1 MSQVT
6 RCPSCGTRFKVVAD
20 QLRISQGW
28 VRCGVCHEVFDA
40 SEDLQPLPTAPVNA
54 AGTPVAGTPVAG
66 GASHNPAEFEDDDIR
81 EFRESMWLPTAP
93 SGLPGRVASGTAAP
107 VAPSVPAAP
116 AAPVVSTATTA
127 AAARAEPSPS
137 MPPAEVPAPEAPP
150 PSPVTAKDPSASAA
164 EESGSALPG
173 ASLVDE
179 ILAASRAAPKSPP
192 AAQAEQAVDGL
203 RGPEP
208 DTAAPVPAPAK
219 DEEGAPFTRP
229 HKPSDKPS
237 DKSSDAPAPSVP
249 TGLLRESESES
260 QAQASVPSPEFS
272 RWPDSDGEGSG
283 EAAAALPEAEPGF
296 VRQARRK
303 AFWRRPA
310 VRVAL
315 VLGSLLG
322 AGALAGQV
330 MWGQR
335 DALAVQ
341 HPSLAPTLQALC
353 AMAGC
358 ELQPRRQIGDVVI
371 GSSGF
376 RQLPRSGQYQWSR
389 SLENRSDFPVAMPAV
404 ELTLTDAQDKLLLRR
419 VIRLDQFGAPAQIEG
434 HGEWSVTAPVEV
446 QGLEAAV
453 AGYRAL
459 GFYP

>member
-1 MSQVT
+1 
-6 RCPSCGTRFKVVAD
+6 
-20 QLRISQGW
+20 
-28 VRCGVCHEVFDA
+28 
-40 SEDLQPLPTAPVNA
+40 
-54 AGTPVAGTPVAG
+54 
-66 GASHNPAEFEDDDIR
+66 
-81 EFRESMWLPTAP
+81 
-93 SGLPGRVASGTAAP
+93 
-107 VAPSVPAAP
+107 
-116 AAPVVSTATTA
+116 
-127 AAARAEPSPS
+127 
-137 MPPAEVPAPEAPP
+137 
-150 PSPVTAKDPSASAA
+150 
-164 EESGSALPG
+164 
-173 ASLVDE
+173 VDE

-192 AAQAEQAVDGL
+192 AAQAEQAIDGL
-203 RGPEP
+203 LGPEP
-208 DTAAPVPAPAK
+208 DKAAPVPAPAE

-249 TGLLRESESES
+249 TGLLRESEP
-260 QAQASVPSPEFS
+260 QVQASVPSPEFS
-272 RWPDSDGEGSG
+272 RWPDSDGDGSG

-322 AGALAGQV
+322 VGALAGQV

-341 HPSLAPTLQALC
+341 HPSLAPALQALC

-371 GSSGF
+371 SSSGF
-376 RQLPRSGQYQWSR
+376 RQLPRSGQYQWSL

-419 VIRLDQFGAPAQIEG
+419 VIRLDQFGAPVQIEG

-459 GFYP
+459 VFYP

>member
-6 RCPSCGTRFKVVAD
+6 RCPACGTRFKVVAD

-54 AGTPVAGTPVAG
+54 AGTPVAG

-93 SGLPGRVASGTAAP
+93 SGLPGRGASGPSAP
-107 VAPSVPAAP
+107 VAPSVSAAP
-116 AAPVVSTATTA
+116 AAPAVSTATTA

-137 MPPAEVPAPEAPP
+137 MPPAEMPTPEAPP
-150 PSPVTAKDPSASAA
+150 SHPVTAKDPSASAA

-203 RGPEP
+203 LGPEP

-229 HKPSDKPS
+229 HKPSDK
-237 DKSSDAPAPSVP
+237 SSDAPAPSVP
-249 TGLLRESESES
+249 TGLLRESEP

-322 AGALAGQV
+322 VGALAGQV

-341 HPSLAPTLQALC
+341 HPSLAPALQALC
-353 AMAGC
+353 AIAGC

-376 RQLPRSGQYQWSR
+376 RQLPRSGQYQWSL

-459 GFYP
+459 VFYP

>member
-1 MSQVT
+1 M
-6 RCPSCGTRFKVVAD
+6 VAD

-54 AGTPVAGTPVAG
+54 AGTSVAGTPVAG

-93 SGLPGRVASGTAAP
+93 SGLPGRGASG
-107 VAPSVPAAP
+107 PAAP
-116 AAPVVSTATTA
+116 AVSTATTA

-150 PSPVTAKDPSASAA
+150 SPPVTAKDPSASAA

-192 AAQAEQAVDGL
+192 AAQAGQAVDGL
-203 RGPEP
+203 LGPEP

-249 TGLLRESESES
+249 TGLLRESEP

-283 EAAAALPEAEPGF
+283 EAAAVLPEAEPGF

-322 AGALAGQV
+322 VGALAGQV

-341 HPSLAPTLQALC
+341 HPSLAPALQALC

-376 RQLPRSGQYQWSR
+376 RQLPRSGQYQWSL

-459 GFYP
+459 VFYP

>member
-6 RCPSCGTRFKVVAD
+6 RCPACGTRFKVVAD

-54 AGTPVAGTPVAG
+54 AGTSVAGTPVAG

-93 SGLPGRVASGTAAP
+93 SGLPGRGASGPAAPVAP

-116 AAPVVSTATTA
+116 ATPAAPAVSTATTA

-164 EESGSALPG
+164 EESGSALRG
-173 ASLVDE
+173 ASAGGRDP
-179 ILAASRAAPKSPP
+179 AASRAAPKSPP
-192 AAQAEQAVDGL
+192 AAQAGQAVDGL
-203 RGPEP
+203 LGPEP

-229 HKPSDKPS
+229 HKPSDK
-237 DKSSDAPAPSVP
+237 SSDAPAPSVP
-249 TGLLRESESES
+249 TGLLRESEP

-322 AGALAGQV
+322 VGALAGQV

-341 HPSLAPTLQALC
+341 HPSLAPALQTLC

-376 RQLPRSGQYQWSR
+376 RQLPRSGQYQWSL

-459 GFYP
+459 VFYP

>member
-1 MSQVT
+1 M
-6 RCPSCGTRFKVVAD
+6 VAD

-40 SEDLQPLPTAPVNA
+40 SEDLQPLPTAPVN
-54 AGTPVAGTPVAG
+54 VAGIPVPNTAAAG
-66 GASHNPAEFEDDDIR
+66 GASHNAAEFEDDDIR

-93 SGLPGRVASGTAAP
+93 SGLPARGASG
-107 VAPSVPAAP
+107 PAAP
-116 AAPVVSTATTA
+116 AVSSATTA
-127 AAARAEPSPS
+127 EAARAEPSPS
-137 MPPAEVPAPEAPP
+137 MPPAEAPAQN
-150 PSPVTAKDPSASAA
+150 PSTSAA
-164 EESGSALPG
+164 EEPRSTLPG

-179 ILAASRAAPKSPP
+179 ILAASQAAPKSPP
-192 AAQAEQAVDGL
+192 AAQAGQAIDAL
-203 RGPEP
+203 LGPEP
-208 DTAAPVPAPAK
+208 DKAAPVPAPAK
-219 DEEGAPFTRP
+219 DECGAPLAQP
-229 HKPSDKPS
+229 DNPSGR
-237 DKSSDAPAPSVP
+237 SSDSPAPSVP
-249 TGLLRESESES
+249 TGLLRESEP
-260 QAQASVPSPEFS
+260 QAEASVPSPEFS

-283 EAAAALPEAEPGF
+283 AAAAALPEAEPGF

-376 RQLPRSGQYQWSR
+376 RQLPRSGQYQWSL
-389 SLENRSDFPVAMPAV
+389 SLENRSDYPVAMPAV

-419 VIRLDQFGAPAQIEG
+419 VIRLDQLGAPAQIEG
-434 HGEWSVTAPVEV
+434 RGEWSVTAPVEV

-459 GFYP
+459 VFYP

>member
-1 MSQVT
+1 
-6 RCPSCGTRFKVVAD
+6 
-20 QLRISQGW
+20 
-28 VRCGVCHEVFDA
+28 
-40 SEDLQPLPTAPVNA
+40 
-54 AGTPVAGTPVAG
+54 
-66 GASHNPAEFEDDDIR
+66 
-81 EFRESMWLPTAP
+81 
-93 SGLPGRVASGTAAP
+93 
-107 VAPSVPAAP
+107 
-116 AAPVVSTATTA
+116 
-127 AAARAEPSPS
+127 
-137 MPPAEVPAPEAPP
+137 MPPAEVPAPQAPP
-150 PSPVTAKDPSASAA
+150 SPPVTAKDPSASAA

-192 AAQAEQAVDGL
+192 AAQAEQAIDGL
-203 RGPEP
+203 LGPEP
-208 DTAAPVPAPAK
+208 DKAAPVPAPAE

-249 TGLLRESESES
+249 TGLLRESEPEP

-283 EAAAALPEAEPGF
+283 EAAPALPEAEPGF

-322 AGALAGQV
+322 VGALAGQV

-341 HPSLAPTLQALC
+341 HPSLAPALQALC

-371 GSSGF
+371 SSSGF
-376 RQLPRSGQYQWSR
+376 RQLPRSGQYQWSL

-419 VIRLDQFGAPAQIEG
+419 VIRLDQFGAPVQIEG

-459 GFYP
+459 VFYP

>member
-6 RCPSCGTRFKVVAD
+6 RCPACGTRFKVVAD

-40 SEDLQPLPTAPVNA
+40 SEDLQPLPATPAHA
-54 AGTPVAGTPVAG
+54 AGNPVAG
-66 GASHNPAEFEDDDIR
+66 GASLDGPEFEDDDIR

-93 SGLPGRVASGTAAP
+93 VGLPGRGAP
-107 VAPSVPAAP
+107 AP
-116 AAPVVSTATTA
+116 AAATATAASTAP
-127 AAARAEPSPS
+127 AARVEPSPAVPLAEAAAPQAPAS
-137 MPPAEVPAPEAPP
+137 TSTAPPAQ
-150 PSPVTAKDPSASAA
+150 TPSASAA
-164 EESGSALPG
+164 DDPGRELPG

-179 ILAASRAAPKSPP
+179 ILAASVAAP
-192 AAQAEQAVDGL
+192 AAQPQPDARHGPAVASPPSLEPEPEPEPQPEPEHKPVSAPSPHKVDG
-203 RGPEP
+203 
-208 DTAAPVPAPAK
+208 AVPSQKA
-219 DEEGAPFTRP
+219 
-229 HKPSDKPS
+229 
-237 DKSSDAPAPSVP
+237 DAPSLSVP
-249 TGLLRESESES
+249 TGLVRESER
-260 QAQASVPSPEFS
+260 QAQVSVPSPEFS
-272 RWPDSDGEGSG
+272 RWPDSDGEGGSDDQP
-283 EAAAALPEAEPGF
+283 ALPEAEPGF

-315 VLGSLLG
+315 VLGCLLG

-341 HPSLAPTLQALC
+341 HPSLAPTLQTLC

-376 RQLPRSGQYQWSR
+376 RQLPRNGQYQWSL

-446 QGLEAAV
+446 QGLESAV

-459 GFYP
+459 VFYP

>member
-6 RCPSCGTRFKVVAD
+6 RCPACGTRFKVVAD

-54 AGTPVAGTPVAG
+54 AGTPVPNTAAAG

-93 SGLPGRVASGTAAP
+93 SGLPARGASG
-107 VAPSVPAAP
+107 PAAP
-116 AAPVVSTATTA
+116 AVSAATTA
-127 AAARAEPSPS
+127 EAARAEPSPP
-137 MPPAEVPAPEAPP
+137 MPPVEASAQN
-150 PSPVTAKDPSASAA
+150 PSTSAA
-164 EESGSALPG
+164 EEPRSALPG

-179 ILAASRAAPKSPP
+179 ILAASQAAPKSPP
-192 AAQAEQAVDGL
+192 AAQAGQAIDAL
-203 RGPEP
+203 LGPEP
-208 DTAAPVPAPAK
+208 DKAAPVPAPAK
-219 DEEGAPFTRP
+219 DEGGAPLAQP
-229 HKPSDKPS
+229 DNPSGR
-237 DKSSDAPAPSVP
+237 SSDSPAPSVP
-249 TGLLRESESES
+249 TGLLRESEP
-260 QAQASVPSPEFS
+260 QAEASVPSPEFS

-283 EAAAALPEAEPGF
+283 AAAAALPEAEPGF

-376 RQLPRSGQYQWSR
+376 RQLPRSGQYQWSL
-389 SLENRSDFPVAMPAV
+389 SLENRSDYPVAMPAV

-419 VIRLDQFGAPAQIEG
+419 VIRLDQLGAPAQIEG
-434 HGEWSVTAPVEV
+434 RGEWSVTAPVEV

-459 GFYP
+459 VFYP

>member
-6 RCPSCGTRFKVVAD
+6 RCPACGTRFKVVAD

-54 AGTPVAGTPVAG
+54 AGTPVAG

-93 SGLPGRVASGTAAP
+93 SGLPGRGASGPAAP

-116 AAPVVSTATTA
+116 AAPAAPAVSTATTA
-127 AAARAEPSPS
+127 AAASAEPSPS

-150 PSPVTAKDPSASAA
+150 SPPVTAKDPSASAA

-203 RGPEP
+203 LGPES

-219 DEEGAPFTRP
+219 DEEGVPFTRP
-229 HKPSDKPS
+229 HKPSDKPSDKSS

-249 TGLLRESESES
+249 TGLLRESEP
-260 QAQASVPSPEFS
+260 QAPASVPSPEFS

-322 AGALAGQV
+322 VGALAGQV

-341 HPSLAPTLQALC
+341 HPSLAPALQALC

-376 RQLPRSGQYQWSR
+376 RQLPRSGQYQWSL

-459 GFYP
+459 VFYP

>member
-1 MSQVT
+1 
-6 RCPSCGTRFKVVAD
+6 
-20 QLRISQGW
+20 
-28 VRCGVCHEVFDA
+28 
-40 SEDLQPLPTAPVNA
+40 
-54 AGTPVAGTPVAG
+54 
-66 GASHNPAEFEDDDIR
+66 
-81 EFRESMWLPTAP
+81 
-93 SGLPGRVASGTAAP
+93 
-107 VAPSVPAAP
+107 
-116 AAPVVSTATTA
+116 
-127 AAARAEPSPS
+127 

-203 RGPEP
+203 LGPEP

-219 DEEGAPFTRP
+219 DEESAPFTRP
-229 HKPSDKPS
+229 HRPSDKP
-237 DKSSDAPAPSVP
+237 SDAPAPSVP
-249 TGLLRESESES
+249 TGLLRESEP

-322 AGALAGQV
+322 VGALAGQV

-341 HPSLAPTLQALC
+341 HPSLAPALQALC

-376 RQLPRSGQYQWSR
+376 RQLPRSGQYQWSL

-459 GFYP
+459 VFYP

>member
-1 MSQVT
+1 M
-6 RCPSCGTRFKVVAD
+6 VAD

-54 AGTPVAGTPVAG
+54 AGTSVAGTPVAG

-93 SGLPGRVASGTAAP
+93 SGLPGRGASGPAAP

-116 AAPVVSTATTA
+116 AVSATTA

-192 AAQAEQAVDGL
+192 AAQAGQAVDGL
-203 RGPEP
+203 LGPEP
-208 DTAAPVPAPAK
+208 DTAAPVPVPAK
-219 DEEGAPFTRP
+219 DEESAPFTRP
-229 HKPSDKPS
+229 HKPS

-249 TGLLRESESES
+249 TGLLRESEP

-322 AGALAGQV
+322 VGALAGQV

-341 HPSLAPTLQALC
+341 HPSLAPALQALC

-376 RQLPRSGQYQWSR
+376 RQLPRSGQYQWSL

-459 GFYP
+459 VFYP

>member
-1 MSQVT
+1 
-6 RCPSCGTRFKVVAD
+6 
-20 QLRISQGW
+20 
-28 VRCGVCHEVFDA
+28 
-40 SEDLQPLPTAPVNA
+40 
-54 AGTPVAGTPVAG
+54 
-66 GASHNPAEFEDDDIR
+66 
-81 EFRESMWLPTAP
+81 
-93 SGLPGRVASGTAAP
+93 
-107 VAPSVPAAP
+107 
-116 AAPVVSTATTA
+116 
-127 AAARAEPSPS
+127 

-192 AAQAEQAVDGL
+192 AAQAGQAVDGL
-203 RGPEP
+203 LGPEP
-208 DTAAPVPAPAK
+208 DTATPVPAPAK
-219 DEEGAPFTRP
+219 DEEGVPFTRP

-249 TGLLRESESES
+249 TGLLRESEP

-322 AGALAGQV
+322 VGALAGQV

-341 HPSLAPTLQALC
+341 HPSLAPALQALC

-376 RQLPRSGQYQWSR
+376 RQLPRSGQYQWSL

-459 GFYP
+459 VFYP

>member
-6 RCPSCGTRFKVVAD
+6 RCPACGTRFKVVAD

-54 AGTPVAGTPVAG
+54 AGTSVAGTPVAG

-93 SGLPGRVASGTAAP
+93 SGLPGRAASGPAAP

-116 AAPVVSTATTA
+116 AAPAVSTATTA

-192 AAQAEQAVDGL
+192 AAQAGQAVDGL
-203 RGPEP
+203 LGPEP

-249 TGLLRESESES
+249 TGLLRESEP

-322 AGALAGQV
+322 VGALAGQV

-341 HPSLAPTLQALC
+341 HPSLAPALQTLC

-376 RQLPRSGQYQWSR
+376 RQLPRSGQYQWSL

-459 GFYP
+459 VFYP

>member
-6 RCPSCGTRFKVVAD
+6 RCPACGTRFKVVAD

-54 AGTPVAGTPVAG
+54 AGTLVAGTPVAG

-93 SGLPGRVASGTAAP
+93 SGLPGRAASGPAAP

-116 AAPVVSTATTA
+116 AVSTATTA

-137 MPPAEVPAPEAPP
+137 MPPAEMPTPEAPP

-192 AAQAEQAVDGL
+192 AAQAGQAVDGL
-203 RGPEP
+203 LGPEP

-229 HKPSDKPS
+229 HKPSDK
-237 DKSSDAPAPSVP
+237 SSDAPAPSVP
-249 TGLLRESESES
+249 TGLLRESEP

-322 AGALAGQV
+322 VGALAGQV

-341 HPSLAPTLQALC
+341 HPSLAPALQALC

-376 RQLPRSGQYQWSR
+376 RQLPRSGQYQWSL

-459 GFYP
+459 VFYP

>member
-1 MSQVT
+1 
-6 RCPSCGTRFKVVAD
+6 
-20 QLRISQGW
+20 
-28 VRCGVCHEVFDA
+28 
-40 SEDLQPLPTAPVNA
+40 
-54 AGTPVAGTPVAG
+54 
-66 GASHNPAEFEDDDIR
+66 
-81 EFRESMWLPTAP
+81 
-93 SGLPGRVASGTAAP
+93 
-107 VAPSVPAAP
+107 
-116 AAPVVSTATTA
+116 
-127 AAARAEPSPS
+127 
-137 MPPAEVPAPEAPP
+137 MPPAEMPTPEAPP

-192 AAQAEQAVDGL
+192 AAQAGQAVDGL
-203 RGPEP
+203 LGPEP

-229 HKPSDKPS
+229 HKPSDK
-237 DKSSDAPAPSVP
+237 SSDAPAPSVP
-249 TGLLRESESES
+249 TGLLRESEP

-310 VRVAL
+310 VARGRLCWAACWAWAPWQAR
-315 VLGSLLG
+315 SCG
-322 AGALAGQV
+322 ASAMRWPCSILR
-330 MWGQR
+330 WR
-335 DALAVQ
+335 
-341 HPSLAPTLQALC
+341 PRCRPCAPWR
-353 AMAGC
+353 GC

-376 RQLPRSGQYQWSR
+376 RQLPRSGQYQWSL

-459 GFYP
+459 VFYP

>member
-6 RCPSCGTRFKVVAD
+6 RCPACGTRFKVVAD

-54 AGTPVAGTPVAG
+54 AGTSVAGTPVAG

-116 AAPVVSTATTA
+116 AAPAVSTATTA

-203 RGPEP
+203 LGPEP
-208 DTAAPVPAPAK
+208 GTAAPVPAPAK

-376 RQLPRSGQYQWSR
+376 RQLPRSGQYQWSL

-434 HGEWSVTAPVEV
+434 RGEWSVTAPVEV

-459 GFYP
+459 VFYP

>member
-1 MSQVT
+1 M
-6 RCPSCGTRFKVVAD
+6 VAD

-54 AGTPVAGTPVAG
+54 AGTPVPNTAATG

-93 SGLPGRVASGTAAP
+93 SGLPVRGASG
-107 VAPSVPAAP
+107 PAAP
-116 AAPVVSTATTA
+116 AVSTATTA
-127 AAARAEPSPS
+127 EAARAEPSPS
-137 MPPAEVPAPEAPP
+137 MPPAEVPAPEVPP
-150 PSPVTAKDPSASAA
+150 PVPAQNPSTSAA
-164 EESGSALPG
+164 EESASALPG

-179 ILAASRAAPKSPP
+179 ILAASQAAQKSPP
-192 AAQAEQAVDGL
+192 AAQAGQAIDAL
-203 RGPEP
+203 LGPEP
-208 DTAAPVPAPAK
+208 DKAAPVPAPAK
-219 DEEGAPFTRP
+219 DEGGAPLTQP
-229 HKPSDKPS
+229 DNPSGR
-237 DKSSDAPAPSVP
+237 SSDSPAPSVP
-249 TGLLRESESES
+249 TGLLRESEP
-260 QAQASVPSPEFS
+260 QASVPSPEFS

-283 EAAAALPEAEPGF
+283 EAAAGLPEAEPGF

-303 AFWRRPA
+303 AFWRRPS

-341 HPSLAPTLQALC
+341 HPSLAPMLQTLC

-376 RQLPRSGQYQWSR
+376 RQLPRSGQYQWSL

-419 VIRLDQFGAPAQIEG
+419 VIRLDQLGAPAQIEG
-434 HGEWSVTAPVEV
+434 RGEWSVTAPVEV

-459 GFYP
+459 VFYP

>member
-1 MSQVT
+1 M
-6 RCPSCGTRFKVVAD
+6 VAD

-54 AGTPVAGTPVAG
+54 AGTSVAGTPVAG

-93 SGLPGRVASGTAAP
+93 SGLPGRAASGAAAP

-116 AAPVVSTATTA
+116 AVSTATTA

-137 MPPAEVPAPEAPP
+137 MPPAEMPTPEAPP

-203 RGPEP
+203 LGPEP

-219 DEEGAPFTRP
+219 DEESAPFTRP

-249 TGLLRESESES
+249 TGLLRESEP

-322 AGALAGQV
+322 VGALAGQV

-341 HPSLAPTLQALC
+341 HPSLAPALQALC

-376 RQLPRSGQYQWSR
+376 RQLPRSGQYQWSL

-459 GFYP
+459 VFYP

>member
-6 RCPSCGTRFKVVAD
+6 RCPACGTRFKVVAD

-40 SEDLQPLPTAPVNA
+40 SEDLQPLPAAPLKGAGSPA
-54 AGTPVAGTPVAG
+54 ADEAARNEAP
-66 GASHNPAEFEDDDIR
+66 FDDEDIR

-93 SGLPGRVASGTAAP
+93 AEIVA
-107 VAPSVPAAP
+107 
-116 AAPVVSTATTA
+116 
-127 AAARAEPSPS
+127 RRE
-137 MPPAEVPAPEAPP
+137 
-150 PSPVTAKDPSASAA
+150 SASAA
-164 EESGSALPG
+164 SAASVAPAAKAEPSQAPVPEPAQQALEPEPPPAAAAQDVSAIGTPDAGRDLPG

-179 ILAASRAAPKSPP
+179 ILSASLVAPPVQPRQPEAAPEATPQLPP
-192 AAQAEQAVDGL
+192 ATPHGHAAESL
-203 RGPEP
+203 LHSGPVP
-208 DTAAPVPAPAK
+208 DPAAAPEKVGTGARVGKPA
-219 DEEGAPFTRP
+219 
-229 HKPSDKPS
+229 
-237 DKSSDAPAPSVP
+237 APAPSVP
-249 TGLLRESESES
+249 TGLLRESEPQGGE
-260 QAQASVPSPEFS
+260 ACVPLPEFS
-272 RWPDSDGEGSG
+272 RWPDSDGDGGSA
-283 EAAAALPEAEPGF
+283 AAAALPEAEPGF

-315 VLGSLLG
+315 LLGSVVG
-322 AGALAGQV
+322 VAALAGQV
-330 MWGQR
+330 MWRQR

-341 HPSLAPTLQALC
+341 HPALAPTLQALC

-376 RQLPRSGQYQWSR
+376 RQLPRNGQYQWSL

-459 GFYP
+459 VFYP

>member
-6 RCPSCGTRFKVVAD
+6 RCPACGTRFKVVAD

-40 SEDLQPLPTAPVNA
+40 SEDLQPLPAASVHAPGHA
-54 AGTPVAGTPVAG
+54 ADG
-66 GASHNPAEFEDDDIR
+66 GAARHDLQPEDEDIR

-93 SGLPGRVASGTAAP
+93 VGLQGKASLAKTSGPELARAGATASP
-107 VAPSVPAAP
+107 QPPAAP
-116 AAPVVSTATTA
+116 
-127 AAARAEPSPS
+127 EPSP
-137 MPPAEVPAPEAPP
+137 PPALPEPAAAPATTMRAEAAAQEQPAASLADELLAAASLSGSAGLP
-150 PSPVTAKDPSASAA
+150 ASAA
-164 EESGSALPG
+164 SPAEAGTLPPQRDERSDGVLAGGVDVRSERAPAG
-173 ASLVDE
+173 A
-179 ILAASRAAPKSPP
+179 P
-192 AAQAEQAVDGL
+192 AAQDPQQAAETCAV
-203 RGPEP
+203 
-208 DTAAPVPAPAK
+208 
-219 DEEGAPFTRP
+219 
-229 HKPSDKPS
+229 
-237 DKSSDAPAPSVP
+237 
-249 TGLLRESESES
+249 
-260 QAQASVPSPEFS
+260 SVPSPQFS
-272 RWPDSDGEGSG
+272 RWPDSEAG

-310 VRVAL
+310 VRAVL
-315 VLGSLLG
+315 LLGSL
-322 AGALAGQV
+322 AGVAVLAGQV
-330 MWGQR
+330 MWSQR

-341 HPSLAPTLQALC
+341 HPALAPTLQALC
-353 AMAGC
+353 SLAGC

-376 RQLPRSGQYQWSR
+376 RQLPRTGQYQWSL

-419 VIRLDQFGAPAQIEG
+419 VIRLEQFGAPAQIEG

-459 GFYP
+459 VFYP

>member
-1 MSQVT
+1 
-6 RCPSCGTRFKVVAD
+6 
-20 QLRISQGW
+20 
-28 VRCGVCHEVFDA
+28 
-40 SEDLQPLPTAPVNA
+40 
-54 AGTPVAGTPVAG
+54 
-66 GASHNPAEFEDDDIR
+66 
-81 EFRESMWLPTAP
+81 
-93 SGLPGRVASGTAAP
+93 
-107 VAPSVPAAP
+107 
-116 AAPVVSTATTA
+116 
-127 AAARAEPSPS
+127 
-137 MPPAEVPAPEAPP
+137 MPPAEAPAPEVPP
-150 PSPVTAKDPSASAA
+150 SSPVTVQDPSASAA

-179 ILAASRAAPKSPP
+179 ILAASRAAPQSPP
-192 AAQAEQAVDGL
+192 AARAEQAIDAL
-203 RGPEP
+203 PGPDP
-208 DTAAPVPAPAK
+208 DKAAPVPAPAK
-219 DEEGAPFTRP
+219 DEGDGDAPLTQ
-229 HKPSDKPS
+229 SDRPS

-249 TGLLRESESES
+249 TGLLRESEP

-272 RWPDSDGEGSG
+272 RWPDSDGEGGG

-376 RQLPRSGQYQWSR
+376 RQLPRSGQYQWSL
-389 SLENRSDFPVAMPAV
+389 SLENRSDLPVAMPAV
-404 ELTLTDAQDKLLLRR
+404 ELTLTDAQDRLLLRR

-459 GFYP
+459 VFYP

>member
-1 MSQVT
+1 M
-6 RCPSCGTRFKVVAD
+6 VAD

-54 AGTPVAGTPVAG
+54 AGTSVAG

-93 SGLPGRVASGTAAP
+93 SGLPGRGASGHAAP

-116 AAPVVSTATTA
+116 AAPAVSTATTA
-127 AAARAEPSPS
+127 AAARAELSPS

-150 PSPVTAKDPSASAA
+150 SHPVTAKDPSASAA

-203 RGPEP
+203 LGPEP

-249 TGLLRESESES
+249 TGLLRESEP

-315 VLGSLLG
+315 VLASLLG
-322 AGALAGQV
+322 VGALAGQV

-341 HPSLAPTLQALC
+341 HPSLAPALQALC

-376 RQLPRSGQYQWSR
+376 RQLPRSGQYQWSL

-459 GFYP
+459 VFYP

>member
-1 MSQVT
+1 M
-6 RCPSCGTRFKVVAD
+6 VAD

-40 SEDLQPLPTAPVNA
+40 SEDLQPLPATPAHA
-54 AGTPVAGTPVAG
+54 AGNPVAG
-66 GASHNPAEFEDDDIR
+66 GASLDGPEFEDDDIR

-93 SGLPGRVASGTAAP
+93 VGLPGRGAP
-107 VAPSVPAAP
+107 AP
-116 AAPVVSTATTA
+116 AAATATAASTAP
-127 AAARAEPSPS
+127 AARVEPSPAV
-137 MPPAEVPAPEAPP
+137 PPAEAAAPQAPASTSTAPP
-150 PSPVTAKDPSASAA
+150 AQTPSAFAA
-164 EESGSALPG
+164 DDPGRELPG

-179 ILAASRAAPKSPP
+179 ILAASVAAP
-192 AAQAEQAVDGL
+192 AAQPQPDARHGPAVASPPGLEPEPEPEPQPEPEHKPVSAPSPHKVDG
-203 RGPEP
+203 
-208 DTAAPVPAPAK
+208 AVPSQKA
-219 DEEGAPFTRP
+219 
-229 HKPSDKPS
+229 
-237 DKSSDAPAPSVP
+237 DAPSLSVP
-249 TGLLRESESES
+249 TGLVRESER
-260 QAQASVPSPEFS
+260 QAQVSVPSPEFS
-272 RWPDSDGEGSG
+272 RWPDSDGEGGSDDQP
-283 EAAAALPEAEPGF
+283 ALPEAEPGF

-315 VLGSLLG
+315 VLGCLLG

-341 HPSLAPTLQALC
+341 HPSLAPTLQTLC

-376 RQLPRSGQYQWSR
+376 RQLPRNGQYQWSL
-389 SLENRSDFPVAMPAV
+389 SLENRSDFAVAMPAV

-446 QGLEAAV
+446 QGLESAV

-459 GFYP
+459 VFYP

>member
-1 MSQVT
+1 
-6 RCPSCGTRFKVVAD
+6 
-20 QLRISQGW
+20 
-28 VRCGVCHEVFDA
+28 
-40 SEDLQPLPTAPVNA
+40 
-54 AGTPVAGTPVAG
+54 
-66 GASHNPAEFEDDDIR
+66 
-81 EFRESMWLPTAP
+81 
-93 SGLPGRVASGTAAP
+93 
-107 VAPSVPAAP
+107 
-116 AAPVVSTATTA
+116 
-127 AAARAEPSPS
+127 
-137 MPPAEVPAPEAPP
+137 MPPAEVPAPEVPP
-150 PSPVTAKDPSASAA
+150 PPAVPAQDPSASAA

-179 ILAASRAAPKSPP
+179 ILAASQAAPESPP
-192 AAQAEQAVDGL
+192 AAQAEQAEQAVDGL
-203 RGPEP
+203 LGTEP
-208 DTAAPVPAPAK
+208 DKASPVPAPAE
-219 DEEGAPFTRP
+219 DEGGAPFTRP

-237 DKSSDAPAPSVP
+237 GKPSDAPAPSVP
-249 TGLLRESESES
+249 TGLLRESEP
-260 QAQASVPSPEFS
+260 QAEASVPSPEFS

-315 VLGSLLG
+315 VLGSLL
-322 AGALAGQV
+322 AVGALAGQV

-341 HPSLAPTLQALC
+341 HPSLAPTLQTLC
-353 AMAGC
+353 AMTGC

-376 RQLPRSGQYQWSR
+376 RQLPRSGQYQWSL

-459 GFYP
+459 VFYP

>member
-6 RCPSCGTRFKVVAD
+6 RCPACGTRFKVVAD

-54 AGTPVAGTPVAG
+54 AGTSVAGTPVAG

-93 SGLPGRVASGTAAP
+93 SGLPGRAASGPAAP

-116 AAPVVSTATTA
+116 AAPAVSTATTA

-192 AAQAEQAVDGL
+192 AAQAGQAVDGL
-203 RGPEP
+203 LGPEP

-219 DEEGAPFTRP
+219 DEESASFTRP
-229 HKPSDKPS
+229 HKPS

-249 TGLLRESESES
+249 TGLLRESEP

-322 AGALAGQV
+322 VGALAGQV

-341 HPSLAPTLQALC
+341 HPSLAPALQALC

-371 GSSGF
+371 SSSGF
-376 RQLPRSGQYQWSR
+376 RQLPRSGQYQWSL

-459 GFYP
+459 VFYP

>member
-1 MSQVT
+1 M
-6 RCPSCGTRFKVVAD
+6 VAD

-54 AGTPVAGTPVAG
+54 AGTLVAGTPVAG

-93 SGLPGRVASGTAAP
+93 SGLPGRAASGPAAP

-116 AAPVVSTATTA
+116 AVSTATTA

-137 MPPAEVPAPEAPP
+137 MPPAEMPTPEAPP

-192 AAQAEQAVDGL
+192 AAQAGQAVDGL
-203 RGPEP
+203 LGPEP

-229 HKPSDKPS
+229 HKPSDK
-237 DKSSDAPAPSVP
+237 SSDAPAPSVP
-249 TGLLRESESES
+249 TGLLRESEP

-322 AGALAGQV
+322 VGALAGQV

-341 HPSLAPTLQALC
+341 HPSLAPALQALC

-376 RQLPRSGQYQWSR
+376 RQLPRSGQYQWSL

-459 GFYP
+459 VFYP

>member
-1 MSQVT
+1 M
-6 RCPSCGTRFKVVAD
+6 VAD

-54 AGTPVAGTPVAG
+54 AGTSVAGTPVAG

-93 SGLPGRVASGTAAP
+93 SGLPGRGASGHAAP

-116 AAPVVSTATTA
+116 AAPAVSTATTA

-150 PSPVTAKDPSASAA
+150 SHPVTAKDPSASAA
-164 EESGSALPG
+164 EESGSVLPG

-179 ILAASRAAPKSPP
+179 ILAASRAALKSPP
-192 AAQAEQAVDGL
+192 AAQAGQAVDGL
-203 RGPEP
+203 LGPEP

-219 DEEGAPFTRP
+219 DEEGVPFTRP
-229 HKPSDKPS
+229 HKPSDKSSDKPS

-249 TGLLRESESES
+249 TGLLRESEP

-322 AGALAGQV
+322 VGALAGQV

-341 HPSLAPTLQALC
+341 HPSLAPALQALC
-353 AMAGC
+353 AVAGC

-376 RQLPRSGQYQWSR
+376 RQLPRSGQYQWSL

-459 GFYP
+459 VFYP